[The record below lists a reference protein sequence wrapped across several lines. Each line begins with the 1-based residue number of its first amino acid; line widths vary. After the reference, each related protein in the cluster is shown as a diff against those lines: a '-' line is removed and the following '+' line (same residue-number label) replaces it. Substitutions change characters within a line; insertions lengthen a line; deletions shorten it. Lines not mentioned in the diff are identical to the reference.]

1 MMPHAIDRSRSP
13 MSRNWILCFAAGLLV
28 SASARAQTPCA
39 SCIDS
44 ITGQWHMLPALGIRA
59 GVPQKLSAALGV
71 VAGKNYRET
80 GHTEDVAIYLEP
92 GISAGRATLG
102 YVSGFGNMGAGYG
115 VGATALRTWKTPW
128 MLRTNTTY
136 VGGEA
141 WLWPIF
147 FSGPRVG
154 VFREITGTKH
164 GWFLTADFGFGL

>member
-1 MMPHAIDRSRSP
+1 M
-13 MSRNWILCFAAGLLV
+13 LAANAG
-28 SASARAQTPCA
+28 AQAGCA

-44 ITGQWHMLPALGIRA
+44 VTGNWHMLPAVGIRA
-59 GVPQKLSAALGV
+59 GTPQKASAALGV
-71 VAGKNYRET
+71 VAGRNYRESA
-80 GHTEDVAIYLEP
+80 HTEDVAIYVEP

-102 YVSGFGNMGAGYG
+102 YVSGYGNMGSGFG
-115 VGATALRTWKTPW
+115 IGATALRTWKTPW
-128 MLRTNTTY
+128 TLRTNTTY

-147 FSGPRVG
+147 FSGPRFG

>member
-1 MMPHAIDRSRSP
+1 
-13 MSRNWILCFAAGLLV
+13 MSRHGLFGIAAGAVLAANV
-28 SASARAQTPCA
+28 GAQNTCA

-44 ITGQWHMLPALGIRA
+44 ITGQWHMLPAVGLRIGT
-59 GVPQKLSAALGV
+59 PQKASAALGL
-71 VAGKNYRET
+71 VAGKNYREN
-80 GHTEDVAIYLEP
+80 GHTEDATIYVEP
-92 GISAGRATLG
+92 GVSAGRATLG
-102 YVSGFGNMGAGYG
+102 YLSGFGNMGTGFG

-128 MLRTNTTY
+128 TLRTNTTY

-154 VFREITGTKH
+154 LFREITGTKH

>member
-1 MMPHAIDRSRSP
+1 
-13 MSRNWILCFAAGLLV
+13 MSRIVMLGLAAVTMFAAN
-28 SASARAQTPCA
+28 AAAQAGCA

-44 ITGQWHMLPALGIRA
+44 VTGNWHMLPAVGIRA
-59 GVPQKLSAALGV
+59 GTPQKASAALGV
-71 VAGKNYRET
+71 VAGRNYRESA
-80 GHTEDVAIYLEP
+80 HTEDVAIYVEP

-102 YVSGFGNMGAGYG
+102 YVSGYGNMGSGFG
-115 VGATALRTWKTPW
+115 IGATALRTWKTPW
-128 MLRTNTTY
+128 TLRTNTTY

-147 FSGPRVG
+147 FSGPRFG

>member
-1 MMPHAIDRSRSP
+1 
-13 MSRNWILCFAAGLLV
+13 MSRNWILGIAAGMLV
-28 SASARAQTPCA
+28 AASAGAQT
-39 SCIDS
+39 SIDS

-59 GVPQKLSAALGV
+59 GVPQKISAALGV

-80 GHTEDVAIYLEP
+80 GHTEDLAIYAEP
-92 GISAGRATLG
+92 GISAGRATLA

-128 MLRTNTTY
+128 MLRTNATY
-136 VGGEA
+136 VGAEA

-147 FSGPRVG
+147 FSGPRMG